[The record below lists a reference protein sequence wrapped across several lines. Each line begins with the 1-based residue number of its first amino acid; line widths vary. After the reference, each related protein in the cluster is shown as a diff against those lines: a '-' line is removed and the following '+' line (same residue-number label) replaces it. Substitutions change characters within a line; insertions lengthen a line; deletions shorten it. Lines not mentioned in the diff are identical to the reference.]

1 MSRSQKVLVA
11 GSGISGISAARL
23 LLDKGGEVILYDG
36 NSGLDAGKIRDEFD
50 EGARLTVLLGGLE
63 RQDLAGVELCVIS
76 PGISLEAPFV
86 QLLDAARIPI
96 WGEIQLAYQCS
107 AGRLAAIT
115 GTNGKT
121 TTTALVGE
129 IMKSKYEDVYV
140 VGNIGLPYTQ
150 IALDT
155 KEDSVTVAEV
165 SSFQLETIMDFRPDV
180 SAILN
185 ITPDHLNRHHTMENY
200 IAVKESITMNQTER
214 DTCVLNYDD
223 PVLRA
228 FGAPDNG
235 QRRCRVVFF
244 SSRTPLAE
252 GYYLDGDVICFAHN
266 GRVSEIVD
274 VRELNLLGRHNYE
287 NVMAAIAVS
296 SAMGVSVDRIRRV
309 VKAFKA
315 VEHRIEFV
323 LERSGVK
330 YYNDSKGTN
339 VDAAVTAIR
348 AIKKD
353 ILLIAGGDAKG
364 QDFAELV
371 KEFDGSIKQ
380 LILLGRDAHMIKE
393 AAEKAGF
400 TDFVSCKNM
409 DECVR
414 MAAQMAEPGDTVLL
428 SPACA
433 SWDMYDNFEQ
443 RGDHFKQCVSGLDR

>member
-11 GSGISGISAARL
+11 GTGISGISSARL

-36 NSGLDAGKIRDEFD
+36 NAGLDAQKIRNEF
-50 EGARLTVLLGGLE
+50 EENAKITILLGELE
-63 RQDLAGVELCVIS
+63 RQDLAGVELCIIS

-86 QLLDAARIPI
+86 AMLDAARIPI

-107 AGRLAAIT
+107 RGRLAAIT

-140 VGNIGLPYTQ
+140 VGNIGIPYTQ
-150 IALDT
+150 IALET
-155 KEDSVTVAEV
+155 ENTSIIVAEV

-200 IAVKESITMNQTER
+200 IAVKESITMNQEAQ
-214 DTCVLNYDD
+214 DICVLNYDD

-228 FGAPDNG
+228 FGSPENE
-235 QRRCRVVFF
+235 QRRCKVIFF
-244 SSRTPLAE
+244 SSRTVLAE
-252 GYYLDGDVICFAHN
+252 GYYLDGDMICFAHN
-266 GRVSEIVD
+266 GHISDIVN
-274 VRELNLLGRHNYE
+274 VKELKLLGRHNYE
-287 NVMAAIAVS
+287 NVMAAIAIS
-296 SAMGVSVDRIRRV
+296 SAMGVSIDRIRRT

-339 VDAAVTAIR
+339 PDAAIQAIR
-348 AIKKD
+348 AMPGP
-353 ILLIAGGDAKG
+353 ILLIAGGYD
-364 QDFAELV
+364 
-371 KEFDGSIKQ
+371 
-380 LILLGRDAHMIKE
+380 KE
-393 AAEKAGF
+393 AKYDDWVEEFEGRVKYLVLIGQTRDKIAECAKEHGF
-400 TDFVSCKNM
+400 TDIMYAEDMSEAVRVCASYANM
-409 DECVR
+409 
-414 MAAQMAEPGDTVLL
+414 GDYVLL

-433 SWDMYDNFEQ
+433 SWGMFRNYEE
-443 RGDHFKQCVSGLDR
+443 RGRIFKECVRNL